1 MSRLLARQLLL
12 PGKVLLGSPS
22 QRDRDGFQAGIAD
35 GVYFVIPDSKQ
46 MIKKN
51 LTARVILCYNT
62 PAINS
67 YSSIR
72 HPYRVPQFMGKGRGD
87 NMKPLVAI
95 VGRPNV
101 GKSTFFNRMIG
112 ERVAI
117 VEDLPGTT
125 RDLIYGD
132 TDWNGR
138 EFTLID
144 TGGLEL
150 GSYIPVGQV
159 GLDGQ
164 PGDIVK
170 RVRAQAQL
178 AIEEADV
185 IVFMV
190 DTRAGITAADEE
202 VADLL
207 RRSNKPVIL
216 AANKADNVTRRQEAV
231 EFYALGL
238 GEPITVSAIQGTGTG
253 DLLDSIVEALP
264 PEEEKP
270 EGEEEEEIPHIAIVG
285 RPNVGKSSLLNA
297 ILGFERAIVSE
308 VPGTTRDAIDT
319 ELEYED
325 RKLILIDTAGIR
337 RRGRVGP
344 GVEKYSVL
352 RASRA
357 IDRCDVALLLI
368 DASEGL
374 AAQDTHIAGE
384 IHEKAKGVVVVV
396 NKWDLAQAQR
406 REEREGKIP
415 RPDEEIESAE
425 RYRKIIAEG
434 LKFIPYAPIVF
445 TSAKTGYHVQSLLE
459 MVLNIADMRYLR
471 IPTSRLNE
479 VVQEAIRRHN
489 PTVFRG
495 KVLKIYYATQTQVN
509 PPTFVFFVND
519 PQAVHFSYE
528 RYLENQLRK
537 AYSFKGTGIRMHF
550 RARPKSER

>member
-1 MSRLLARQLLL
+1 
-12 PGKVLLGSPS
+12 
-22 QRDRDGFQAGIAD
+22 
-35 GVYFVIPDSKQ
+35 
-46 MIKKN
+46 
-51 LTARVILCYNT
+51 
-62 PAINS
+62 
-67 YSSIR
+67 
-72 HPYRVPQFMGKGRGD
+72 
-87 NMKPLVAI
+87 MKPLVAI

-101 GKSTFFNRMIG
+101 GKSTFFNRMLG

-117 VEDLPGTT
+117 VEDMPGTT
-125 RDLIYGD
+125 RDRIYGD

-150 GSYIPVGQV
+150 GSEIPVGQV

-164 PGDIVK
+164 PGDIMK
-170 RVRAQAQL
+170 RVQAQAKL

-190 DTRAGITAADEE
+190 DAQTGITATDEE

-207 RRSNKPVIL
+207 RRTQKPVVL
-216 AANKADNVTRRQEAV
+216 AANKADNAKLRQDAV
-231 EFYALGL
+231 EFYTLGI
-238 GEPITVSAIQGTGTG
+238 GEPITLSSTQGTGTG
-253 DLLDSIVEALP
+253 DLLDLIVDALP
-264 PEEEKP
+264 PEEERS
-270 EGEEEEEIPHIAIVG
+270 EDEEDEEITRIAIVG

-297 ILGFERAIVSE
+297 ILGFQRTIVSD

-319 ELEYED
+319 EFEYKD
-325 RKLILIDTAGIR
+325 KKLVLIDTAGIR

-357 IDRCDVALLLI
+357 IDRSDVALLLI

-384 IHEKAKGVVVVV
+384 IQEKAKGVVVIV

-406 REEREGKIP
+406 REEREGIFP
-415 RPDEEIESAE
+415 NPDDEIESAE

-445 TSAKTGYHVQSLLE
+445 ASAKTGYHVQSLFDI
-459 MVLNIADMRYLR
+459 VLNIAEMRYLR
-471 IPTSRLNE
+471 VPTSRLNE

-489 PTVFRG
+489 PTIFKG
-495 KVLKIYYATQTQVN
+495 KVMKIYYATQTRVN

-519 PQAVHFSYE
+519 PQALHFSYE
-528 RYLENQLRK
+528 RYLENQLRY
-537 AYSFKGTGIRMHF
+537 AFSFKGTGIRLQF
-550 RARPKSER
+550 RARPRSEK

>member
-1 MSRLLARQLLL
+1 M
-12 PGKVLLGSPS
+12 
-22 QRDRDGFQAGIAD
+22 
-35 GVYFVIPDSKQ
+35 
-46 MIKKN
+46 N
-51 LTARVILCYNT
+51 
-62 PAINS
+62 
-67 YSSIR
+67 
-72 HPYRVPQFMGKGRGD
+72 
-87 NMKPLVAI
+87 PLVAI

-101 GKSTFFNRMIG
+101 GKSTFFNRMLG

-117 VEDLPGTT
+117 VEDMPGTT
-125 RDLIYGD
+125 RDRIYGD

-150 GSYIPVGQV
+150 GSEIPVGQV

-164 PGDIVK
+164 PGDIMK
-170 RVRAQAQL
+170 RVQAQAKL

-190 DTRAGITAADEE
+190 DAQTGITATDEE

-207 RRSNKPVIL
+207 RRTQKPVVL
-216 AANKADNVTRRQEAV
+216 AANKADNAKLRQDAV
-231 EFYALGL
+231 EFYTLGI
-238 GEPITVSAIQGTGTG
+238 GEPITLSSTQGTGTG
-253 DLLDSIVEALP
+253 DLLDLIVDALP
-264 PEEEKP
+264 PEEERS
-270 EGEEEEEIPHIAIVG
+270 EDEEDEEITRIAIVG

-297 ILGFERAIVSE
+297 ILGFQRTIVSD

-319 ELEYED
+319 EFEYKD
-325 RKLILIDTAGIR
+325 KKLVLIDTAGIR

-357 IDRCDVALLLI
+357 IDRSDVALLLI

-384 IHEKAKGVVVVV
+384 IQEKAKGVVVIV

-406 REEREGKIP
+406 REEREGIFP
-415 RPDEEIESAE
+415 NPDDEIESAE

-445 TSAKTGYHVQSLLE
+445 ASAKTGYHVQSLFDI
-459 MVLNIADMRYLR
+459 VLNIAEMRYLR
-471 IPTSRLNE
+471 VPTSRLNE
-479 VVQEAIRRHN
+479 VVQEAVRRHN
-489 PTVFRG
+489 PTVFKG
-495 KVLKIYYATQTQVN
+495 KVMKIYYATQTQVN

-519 PQAVHFSYE
+519 PQALHFSYE
-528 RYLENQLRK
+528 RYLENQLRY
-537 AYSFKGTGIRMHF
+537 AFSFRGTGIRLQF
-550 RARPKSER
+550 RARPRSEK

>member
-1 MSRLLARQLLL
+1 
-12 PGKVLLGSPS
+12 
-22 QRDRDGFQAGIAD
+22 
-35 GVYFVIPDSKQ
+35 
-46 MIKKN
+46 
-51 LTARVILCYNT
+51 
-62 PAINS
+62 
-67 YSSIR
+67 
-72 HPYRVPQFMGKGRGD
+72 
-87 NMKPLVAI
+87 MKPLVAI

-101 GKSTFFNRMIG
+101 GKSTFFNRMLG

-125 RDLIYGD
+125 RDRIYGD

-150 GSYIPVGQV
+150 GSDIPVGQV
-159 GLDGQ
+159 GLNGQ
-164 PGDIVK
+164 PGDIMK
-170 RVRAQAQL
+170 RVQAQAEL

-190 DTRAGITAADEE
+190 DAKAGITAADDE
-202 VADLL
+202 VADML
-207 RRSNKPVIL
+207 RRTDKPVIL
-216 AANKADNVTRRQEAV
+216 AANKADNAKLRQDAV
-231 EFYALGL
+231 EFYTLGI
-238 GEPITVSAIQGTGTG
+238 GEPIVLSSIQGTGTG
-253 DLLDSIVEALP
+253 DLLDIIVDALP
-264 PEEEKP
+264 PEEEKS
-270 EGEEEEEIPHIAIVG
+270 EDEEEEEVTRIAIVG

-297 ILGFERAIVSE
+297 ILGFQRSIVSD

-319 ELEYED
+319 ELEYKD
-325 RKLILIDTAGIR
+325 KKLVLIDTAGIR

-384 IHEKAKGVVVVV
+384 IQEQSKGVVVIV

-406 REEREGKIP
+406 REEREGNFP
-415 RPDEEIESAE
+415 HPDDEIESAE

-434 LKFIPYAPIVF
+434 LKFIPYAPIIF
-445 TSAKTGYHVQSLLE
+445 ASAKTGYHVQSLFDT
-459 MVLNIADMRYLR
+459 VLNIAEMRYLR
-471 IPTSRLNE
+471 VPTSRLNE
-479 VVQEAIRRHN
+479 VVQEAVRRHN

-495 KVLKIYYATQTQVN
+495 KVMKIYYATQTRVN

-519 PQAVHFSYE
+519 PQTLHFSYE
-528 RYLENQLRK
+528 RYLENQLRH
-537 AYSFKGTGIRMHF
+537 AFSFRGTGIRLHF
-550 RARPKSER
+550 RARPKSEK

>member
-1 MSRLLARQLLL
+1 
-12 PGKVLLGSPS
+12 
-22 QRDRDGFQAGIAD
+22 
-35 GVYFVIPDSKQ
+35 
-46 MIKKN
+46 
-51 LTARVILCYNT
+51 
-62 PAINS
+62 
-67 YSSIR
+67 
-72 HPYRVPQFMGKGRGD
+72 
-87 NMKPLVAI
+87 MKPLVAI

-125 RDLIYGD
+125 RDRIYGD

-150 GSYIPVGQV
+150 GPGIPVGQV

-164 PGDIVK
+164 PGDIMK
-170 RVRAQAQL
+170 NVRSQAEL

-190 DTRAGITAADEE
+190 DARSGITGTDEE
-202 VADLL
+202 VTDLL
-207 RRSNKPVIL
+207 RRTEKPVIL
-216 AANKADNVTRRQEAV
+216 AANKADNAARRQDAV
-231 EFYALGL
+231 EFYSLGL
-238 GEPITVSAIQGTGTG
+238 GEPVTISSIQGTGTG
-253 DLLDSIVEALP
+253 DLLDLIVEALP
-264 PEEEKP
+264 PEDEET
-270 EGEEEEEIPHIAIVG
+270 EDVEDEDVVRVAIIG

-297 ILGFERAIVSE
+297 ILGSERSIVSE

-319 ELEYED
+319 EIEFKD

-337 RRGRVGP
+337 RRGKVGP
-344 GVEKYSVL
+344 GIEKFSVL
-352 RASRA
+352 RATRA
-357 IDRCDVALLLI
+357 IERSDVALLLI

-384 IHEKAKGVVVVV
+384 IQEQAKGVVVVV

-406 REEREGKIP
+406 RAEREGKFP

-425 RYRKIIAEG
+425 AYRRIIAEG

-445 TSAKTGYHVQSLLE
+445 ASAKTGYHVQTLLE
-459 MVLNIADMRYLR
+459 TVLNVADMRYLR
-471 IPTSRLNE
+471 VPTSRLNE
-479 VVQEAIRRHN
+479 LVQEAVRRHSPPITN
-489 PTVFRG
+489 N
-495 KVLKIYYATQTQVN
+495 KALKIYYATQTRVN

-528 RYLENQLRK
+528 RYLENRLRE
-537 AYSFKGTGIRMHF
+537 AFGFKGTAIRLFF
-550 RARPKSER
+550 RPRSKTEAK